1 MESRSRLP
9 RYTTM
14 QCAMQ
19 PGKAV
24 QGKSLVYD
32 QINTYVYYARKRNE
46 GEELMFNSTIKVDEI
61 SRLVEWMSWR

>member
-1 MESRSRLP
+1 
-9 RYTTM
+9 M

-32 QINTYVYYARKRNE
+32 QIILISIMPGSEMKERNLCLIALLK
-46 GEELMFNSTIKVDEI
+46 LMKFLDWWNGCHGDKTQF
-61 SRLVEWMSWR
+61 